1 MSGPT
6 IIPHLNVNDGEA
18 AIAFYEKAFGAKTE
32 MKMPA
37 QDGKRLMH
45 ASLSVNGGI
54 IMLHDDFP
62 EHDGMG
68 SSKSAARLGGTPV
81 VIHLETADTDATFER
96 ATKAGASVIL
106 KPENMFW
113 GQRYAQIKDPF
124 GHIWSIGGPL
134 TEGEVKKVS
143 M

>member
-1 MSGPT
+1 MTGPT

-18 AIAFYEKAFGAKTE
+18 ALAFYEKAFGAKTE
-32 MKMPA
+32 VKMPA

-45 ASLSVNGGI
+45 ASLSLNGGT

-62 EHDGMG
+62 EYDGMG
-68 SSKSAARLGGTPV
+68 GTKSAARLGGTAV
-81 VIHLETADTDATFER
+81 VIHLETPDTDAAFDR
-96 ATKAGASVIL
+96 ATKAGASVIM

-113 GQRYAQIKDPF
+113 GARYAQIKDPF
-124 GHIWSIGGPL
+124 GHIWSIGGPV
-134 TEGEVKKVS
+134 TGGELKQVT